1 MAKGKKA
8 KLVGAD
14 TGFFFCLKKKNK
26 RALKIFEDCDIV
38 ISILT
43 VLELRRQALKGAEPT
58 WRQAQAFLE
67 KAATIVDVD
76 KAVAEEA
83 ANIAH
88 STAIPA
94 VDSLIL
100 ATLVLA
106 GCKKIY
112 TTDPHFK
119 AYEKKGIKIINLK
132 G

>member
-14 TGFFFCLKKKNK
+14 TGFFFCLKDKDK
-26 RALKIFEDCDIV
+26 RALTIFQDCDIV
-38 ISILT
+38 VSILT
-43 VLELRRQALKGAEPT
+43 VFELRRQALKGAEPT
-58 WRQAQAFLE
+58 WREAQSFLE
-67 KAATIVDVD
+67 KATTIVDAN
-76 KAVAEEA
+76 KAVVEKA

-88 STAIPA
+88 SAAIPA

-100 ATLVLA
+100 ATLELA

-119 AYEKKGIKIINLK
+119 AYEKRGIKIINLK
-132 G
+132 D